1 MLARPLALACLT
13 AAVLILSAAGCG
25 QKGTAAPAPPPASSS
40 PQPASRARITI
51 ITPVNGQVIRAPTVQ
66 VKVRITLTSPAP
78 ATPQALPGWL
88 HLYLDGKIMTIQPV
102 PGNYGVM
109 ETPLGHLGPG
119 RHLLRAEFVQPS
131 HLPWRPAVADT
142 VTFTMRKP

>member
-1 MLARPLALACLT
+1 MALACLM
-13 AAVLILSAAGCG
+13 AAALVPSAAGCG
-25 QKGTAAPAPPPASSS
+25 QSGAAAPVPPSPSSS

-51 ITPVNGQVIRAPTVQ
+51 ITPTNGQVIHAPAVH

-88 HLYLDGKIMTIQPV
+88 HLYLDGKILTIQPV
-102 PGNYGVM
+102 PGSYGVM
-109 ETPLGHLGPG
+109 ENPLGHLRPG

-131 HLPWRPAVADT
+131 HLPWRPAVAAT
-142 VTFTMRKP
+142 VTFTVRKP